1 MRIAVKIP
9 HVVAGLGLLA
19 VLPIAAAQQSS
30 VVKSMPSSAA
40 DQAIQ
45 QNWNAI
51 THPPPPA
58 PEPASK
64 ARAER
69 RAHERRGTRLMQTT
83 N

>member
-1 MRIAVKIP
+1 MKIS

-19 VLPIAAAQQSS
+19 VLPLAAAQQSS
-30 VVKSMPSSAA
+30 VFKAMPSSAA

-58 PEPASK
+58 PAPDSK

-69 RAHERRGTRLMQTT
+69 RAHERRGARLMQTT